1 MLRCDENSDRRVP
14 ATRIETASRDHDC
27 RTVQEMGWSGK
38 KNGELL
44 TVAAGEQFE
53 VLVTIDQG
61 MEHQQNLAARNIAL
75 LVIEATASNQIE
87 DLVPIMPA
95 ARAVLDNIQPG
106 SVVRVP

>member
-1 MLRCDENSDRRVP
+1 MKILIDECLPRALKRHL
-14 ATRIETASRDHDC
+14 RDHEC

-44 TVAAGEQFE
+44 TVAVGEQF

-61 MEHQQNLAARNIAL
+61 MEHQQNLPVRNIAL
-75 LVIEATASNQIE
+75 LVIEAASNQID

-95 ARAVLDNIQPG
+95 ALAVLDNIEPG